1 MINYKVA
8 AYLKRMNLAECPEA
22 TQNIE
27 VNLANRQKAIDVAH
41 YGPQNPN
48 EPNED
53 YWKAKAEQFHSGDIE
68 AAKKS
73 RCGNCSF
80 FDIKR
85 KTLECIASGIGGEDA
100 WDSIDAGQLGY
111 CEAFDFKCAAARTC
125 DAWVV
130 GGPITD

>member
-48 EPNED
+48 EPNEE

-73 RCGNCSF
+73 RCGNCSL

>member
-22 TQNIE
+22 TQNIK
-27 VNLANRQKAIDVAH
+27 VNLENRQKAIDVAH

-48 EPNED
+48 EPNEE
-53 YWKAKAEQFHSGDIE
+53 YWKAKAEQFHSGDVE

-73 RCGNCSF
+73 LCGNCAF

-100 WDSIDAGQLGY
+100 WDTIDAGQLGY
-111 CEAFDFKCAAARTC
+111 CEAFDFKCAASRTC
-125 DAWVV
+125 DAWVI